1 MPPSATF
8 LKLKNQTVIKVLL
21 AEDHNIVRNGIRSLL
36 DKQADINVV
45 GEATDGLE
53 VLHIVDKGVK
63 PDIVLTDINM
73 PNLNGLALIE
83 QLRQRL
89 PDVKVLI
96 LSMLDHE
103 NYVVQAV
110 DAGASGFLLK
120 NVGEEEMIFAI
131 RHVNAGN
138 LYVCSELMSKFIAKV
153 SSIPQEDENEIKV
166 AIDLSRREIEILLL
180 IAEGL
185 TNNEIA
191 EKLFTSR
198 RTVEGHRQNILEKTG
213 ARNTATLIRFAVRN
227 GIID

>member
-1 MPPSATF
+1 M
-8 LKLKNQTVIKVLL
+8 IKVLL

-36 DKQADINVV
+36 DKQADINVI

-53 VLHIVDKGVK
+53 VLQLLEQGLR
-63 PDIVLTDINM
+63 PDLVLTDINM
-73 PNLNGLALIE
+73 PNLNGMALIE
-83 QLRQRL
+83 ELKKKS
-89 PDVKVLI
+89 PDLKVLI

-103 NYVVQAV
+103 NYVLQAV
-110 DAGASGFLLK
+110 KIGAAGFLLK
-120 NVGEEEMIFAI
+120 NVSEEEMVFAI
-131 RHVNAGN
+131 RHVMAGSM
-138 LYVCSELMSKFIAKV
+138 YVCSELTAKLIAKLNNL
-153 SSIPQEDENEIKV
+153 PQSDNKEIKV

-198 RTVEGHRQNILEKTG
+198 RTVEGHRQNLLEKTG

>member
-1 MPPSATF
+1 M
-8 LKLKNQTVIKVLL
+8 IKVLL

-36 DKQADINVV
+36 DKQSDIDVV

-53 VLHIVDKGVK
+53 VLQKLEKGMKVDL
-63 PDIVLTDINM
+63 VLTDINM
-73 PNLNGLALIE
+73 PQLNGLALLEELKNKSPEI
-83 QLRQRL
+83 
-89 PDVKVLI
+89 KVLI

-103 NYVVQAV
+103 NYVMQAV
-110 DAGASGFLLK
+110 NNGAGGYLLK
-120 NVGEEEMIFAI
+120 NVSEEELIFAI
-131 RHVNAGN
+131 RHVSAGN
-138 LYVCSELMSKFIAKV
+138 LYVCSELTSKLVTKL
-153 SSIPQEDENEIKV
+153 SSIPAENNKELKV

-180 IAEGL
+180 IAEGF

-198 RTVEGHRQNILEKTG
+198 RTVEGHRQNLLEKTG

>member
-1 MPPSATF
+1 M
-8 LKLKNQTVIKVLL
+8 IKVLL

-36 DKQADINVV
+36 DKQADFNVV
-45 GEATDGLE
+45 GEATNGLE
-53 VLHIVDKGVK
+53 VLQMVDGGLK

-83 QLRQRL
+83 QLKQRL

-103 NYVVQAV
+103 NYVMQAINS
-110 DAGASGFLLK
+110 GATGFLLK
-120 NVGEEEMIFAI
+120 NVGEDEMMFAI

-138 LYVCSELMSKFIAKV
+138 LYVCSELTSKFITKV
-153 SSIPQEDENEIKV
+153 SSIPQEDTKEIKV

-198 RTVEGHRQNILEKTG
+198 RTVEGHRQNLLEKTG

>member
-1 MPPSATF
+1 MI
-8 LKLKNQTVIKVLL
+8 NVLL

-36 DKQADINVV
+36 DKQPDIHVV
-45 GEATDGLE
+45 AEANDGLE
-53 VLHIVDKGVK
+53 VLQLFGEGIM
-63 PDIVLTDINM
+63 PDLVLTDINM
-73 PNLNGLALIE
+73 PNLNGIALIE
-83 QLRQRL
+83 QLNEKF

-103 NYVVQAV
+103 NYVMQAV
-110 DAGASGFLLK
+110 NAGASGFLLK
-120 NVGEEEMIFAI
+120 NVSEEEMVFGI
-131 RHVNAGN
+131 RHVMAGN
-138 LYVCSELMSKFIAKV
+138 LYVCSELTSKLLGKF
-153 SSIPQEDENEIKV
+153 SSLPQENNKEIKV

-198 RTVEGHRQNILEKTG
+198 RTVEGHRQNLLEKTG

>member
-1 MPPSATF
+1 M
-8 LKLKNQTVIKVLL
+8 IKVLL

-45 GEATDGLE
+45 GEATNGLE

-63 PDIVLTDINM
+63 PDVVLTDINM

-103 NYVVQAV
+103 NYVMQAV

-120 NVGEEEMIFAI
+120 NVGEEEMMFAI
-131 RHVNAGN
+131 RHVKAGK

-153 SSIPQEDENEIKV
+153 SSIPQEDDNEIKV

-198 RTVEGHRQNILEKTG
+198 RTVEGHRQNLLEKTG

>member
-1 MPPSATF
+1 M
-8 LKLKNQTVIKVLL
+8 IKVLL

-103 NYVVQAV
+103 NYVMQAV
-110 DAGASGFLLK
+110 GAGASGFLLK
-120 NVGEEEMIFAI
+120 NVGEEEMMFAI
-131 RHVNAGN
+131 RHVSAGN
-138 LYVCSELMSKFIAKV
+138 LYVCSELMSKFIARV

-198 RTVEGHRQNILEKTG
+198 RTVEGHRQNLLEKTG